1 MPIHLGLLL
10 ACLGAAN
17 PLPPEI
23 LETWSRAT
31 RLSALGR
38 HGAADTLARSQ
49 VWARSP
55 EGLVLRATL
64 ALGEFEDL
72 HPPERLSRA
81 ELLLKQAGEALAGE
95 TSTKGRWLAMLEQSQ
110 RSYLH
115 ALRGEE
121 LQATISGRRA
131 ASLAK
136 DLLDDGVEDPDVLGV
151 LGGYQF
157 WKAQTLGPLRSLLG
171 GDTRLAGLSSTAK
184 AAASRSPL
192 REVWRTSLLWIR
204 FERREYPLALEV
216 VRQGL
221 AECPGNRSYLQA
233 EGDILFRM
241 GRLDEALERYRRSWK
256 EYEGLETVPVNRQ
269 SAAGNLARIHFSAG
283 RRDSAKAWLDTLDA
297 PRYQSAKRWLP
308 PSLVRELAPVRSAL
322 R

>member
-1 MPIHLGLLL
+1 M
-10 ACLGAAN
+10 
-17 PLPPEI
+17 
-23 LETWSRAT
+23 
-31 RLSALGR
+31 GR

-49 VWARSP
+49 AWARLP

-72 HPPERLSRA
+72 HHPERLVRA
-81 ELLLKQAGEALAGE
+81 ELLLKQADAALADDA
-95 TSTKGRWLAMLEQSQ
+95 SHKGRWLAMLEHSQ

-121 LQATISGRRA
+121 IQATMAGRRA

-136 DLLDDGVEDPDVLGV
+136 DLVDDDLGDPDALGV

-157 WKAQTLGPLRSLLG
+157 WKAHTLGALRSVLG
-171 GDTRLAGLSSTAK
+171 GDTRQSGLALTEK

-204 FERREYPLALEV
+204 FERKEYPLALEV
-216 VRQGL
+216 ARQGL
-221 AECPGNRSYLQA
+221 ADCPGNRIYRQA
-233 EGDILFRM
+233 EGDVLFRM
-241 GRLDEALERYRRSWK
+241 GRLDEALERYRTSWK
-256 EYEGLETVPVNRQ
+256 EYTGLETVPVNRQ
-269 SAAGNLARIHFSAG
+269 SAAGNLARIHFAAG
-283 RRDSAKAWLDTLDA
+283 RRDSARAWLDTLDA
-297 PRYQSAKRWLP
+297 PRYELARRWLP
-308 PSLVRELAPVRSAL
+308 PSLVRELGPVRSAL